1 MTIAEAQRDL
11 QRAFVGGGPG
21 VFISGIVWIAAAV
34 VEQAAGTGAAFAVLF
49 FGGMLIFP
57 LATLVCRFLFGA
69 EKEGSGNP
77 FGATALE
84 STVAMIGGLFAAWL
98 FLPFEPDYVFPLAAI
113 AVGTH
118 YAVFRTIYG
127 DPIFLF
133 LGALITAVGL
143 ASIFSFVALPGGP
156 ILAVAAIELLF
167 GCVLTI
173 RARRTVGAV
182 M

>member
-21 VFISGIVWIAAAV
+21 VFISGIVWIAAAG

-69 EKEGSGNP
+69 EKEASGNP

-84 STVAMIGGLFAAWL
+84 STVAMIGGLFAAC
-98 FLPFEPDYVFPLAAI
+98 YSCRSS
-113 AVGTH
+113 
-118 YAVFRTIYG
+118 RTTCSRS
-127 DPIFLF
+127 PQL
-133 LGALITAVGL
+133 L
-143 ASIFSFVALPGGP
+143 SGP
-156 ILAVAAIELLF
+156 IMRSSGLSMATLF
-167 GCVLTI
+167 SWFWG
-173 RARRTVGAV
+173 R
-182 M
+182 